1 MWLSTTLNSLALSKQ
16 ESEHDCEH
24 LLDLVNR
31 QLFGKLGNIHF
42 PNLQVVQDI
51 GQRLQSGKLSITN
64 VLLTLRMISSKANNE
79 VELVLTSTLKLTT
92 SNNRPVLCPIES
104 ITSRRAISL
113 KVAAAYSNYI
123 QAISK
128 QTQYQ
133 LTDCLK
139 FGALRKPQAQQMS
152 HQTRGAGTALFVAI
166 CPSIQL
172 TPVSPDTEETV

>member
-1 MWLSTTLNSLALSKQ
+1 MYGCKS
-16 ESEHDCEH
+16 C
-24 LLDLVNR
+24 
-31 QLFGKLGNIHF
+31 
-42 PNLQVVQDI
+42 PI

-79 VELVLTSTLKLTT
+79 VELVLTSTLKLTI

-113 KVAAAYSNYI
+113 KVAAVYSNYI

-128 QTQYQ
+128 QTQYQYQ

-152 HQTRGAGTALFVAI
+152 HQTRGAGTTLFVAI